1 MKEVAKA
8 LLSGLI
14 FQQGVPLIFV
24 KDEAKAFVDGLVYSM
39 N

>member
-1 MKEVAKA
+1 V
-8 LLSGLI
+8 LLSGFI